1 MRILIT
7 GSRGQVG
14 QHLRQNFPEDWE
26 MIATDSKTLD
36 ITQIDNIERMISGF
50 QPDVL
55 INTSGFTD
63 VNSAEQNIEKAFA
76 INANGCK
83 NLAVVAQKHH
93 VRMIHLST
101 DYVFDGNKHAPYDE
115 NDAPNPL
122 NVYGQSKLAGEVLA
136 LAHNENTL
144 IIRTSAVFGEHGNNF
159 VKSIHQQ
166 AQNNQPIE
174 VVADQVCNPT
184 YAMDLANA
192 IITLVRDYPEM
203 RGLFHFVGNT
213 SLTWFDFAQRILKA
227 MQKDTSILQK
237 TTSTD
242 TTIKRPTYS
251 VLNSIHSLDIKKH
264 SLDEAILKSIEFTN

>member
-7 GSRGQVG
+7 GSRGQIG
-14 QHLRQNFPEDWE
+14 QYLRQNFPEDWE

-122 NVYGQSKLAGEVLA
+122 NVYGKSKLAGEVLA

-144 IIRTSAVFGEHGNNF
+144 IIRTSAVFGEYGNNF

-242 TTIKRPTYS
+242 TTIKRPAYS

>member
-14 QHLRQNFPEDWE
+14 QHLRQIFPEEWE

-63 VNSAEQNIEKAFA
+63 VNAAEQNIEKAFA
-76 INANGCK
+76 INAYGCK
-83 NLAVVAQKHH
+83 NLAIAAQKHH

-101 DYVFDGNKHAPYDE
+101 DYVFDGYKNAPYNE
-115 NDAPNPL
+115 LDAPNPL
-122 NVYGQSKLAGEVLA
+122 NIYGKSKLAGEVLS

-144 IIRTSAVFGEHGNNF
+144 IIRTSAVFGEYVNNF